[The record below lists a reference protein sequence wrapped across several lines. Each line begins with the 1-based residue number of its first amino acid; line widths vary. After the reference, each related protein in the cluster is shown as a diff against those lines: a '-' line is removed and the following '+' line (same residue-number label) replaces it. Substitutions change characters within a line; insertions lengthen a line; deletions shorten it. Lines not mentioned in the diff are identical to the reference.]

1 MMNILK
7 YRRQRPP
14 FWAALFFLLVPCLA
28 LANGEAHLLFHMGV
42 GANGK
47 YYVGGTI
54 QNNSEQPIERG
65 YIVIVPVNER
75 CQPQQPLL
83 QVYGPVAMG
92 QKIEFNIPI
101 EGQLNGYRL
110 GSFAAFDS
118 MGFAIPTVDDT
129 AQVIAERLPDDRL
142 ACELKNRPG
151 NAPDKG

>member
-7 YRRQRPP
+7 YRRQRSSI
-14 FWAALFFLLVPCLA
+14 WGTLFFLLMPFSA

-42 GANGK
+42 GANGQ

-54 QNNSEQPIERG
+54 ENRSEQPIERG
-65 YIVIVPVNER
+65 YIVIIPVNER

-83 QVYGPVAMG
+83 QTYGPVAMG

-101 EGQLNGYRL
+101 KGQLNGYRL

-118 MGFAIPTVDDT
+118 MGFAIQTADDT
-129 AQVIAERLPDDRL
+129 AQVIAERLPAERQ
-142 ACELKNRPG
+142 ACELKNVSA
-151 NAPDKG
+151 NALSH